1 MPIGLNLKGS
11 TMFGKEFAR
20 VFRNKMFL
28 CGLLIL
34 LAFQAILLLWKDSE
48 RHAYSPKEYNAA
60 WKEIKGILAEN
71 DVESCCTQLQ
81 EKSKQFDTDRFDEEY
96 VQKNQA
102 ELYNDLYP

>member
-1 MPIGLNLKGS
+1 M
-11 TMFGKEFAR
+11 
-20 VFRNKMFL
+20 V
-28 CGLLIL
+28 IL

-102 ELYNDLYP
+102 ELYNDLYEEMRAYPKANLEDVYLYRFDEEADEK